1 MFYSEPCA
9 KGSESQIAE
18 VNNANGHVASARKRT
33 RQCLILTSNNTKT
46 IGRMTCHCFL
56 RPIKRDLTSSFYT
69 AHANACFVHCL
80 SAFICSS
87 HFAGTAFKS
96 SRASTYHVYVK
107 RRGHMIQPCGRRNQ
121 SSKISKYDRSPNS
134 GPVNT
139 PIIWT
144 AANSQAKIY
153 YKTQLLESRL
163 ALNHGQI
170 LTQVLVL

>member
-1 MFYSEPCA
+1 
-9 KGSESQIAE
+9 
-18 VNNANGHVASARKRT
+18 
-33 RQCLILTSNNTKT
+33 
-46 IGRMTCHCFL
+46 MTCHCFL

-107 RRGHMIQPCGRRNQ
+107 RSGHMIEPCGRRNQ

-163 ALNHGQI
+163 ALTHGQI
-170 LTQVLVL
+170 LTQVLVLSRPINVNPDPVFSLFCLKAFSWIIFPLLLEHPIINSGIFRTNPGLS